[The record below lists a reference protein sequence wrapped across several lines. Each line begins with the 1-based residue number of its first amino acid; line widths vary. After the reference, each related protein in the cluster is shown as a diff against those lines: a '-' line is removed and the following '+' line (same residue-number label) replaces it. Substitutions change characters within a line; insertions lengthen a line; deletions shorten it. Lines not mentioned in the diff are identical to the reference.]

1 MNNEV
6 IRYMR
11 LVLNQATLL
20 KGALSD
26 LNNSFSAEDSE
37 EAEMIAACSHSAAS
51 LVEWLKRFDESV
63 RKEFENSI
71 KEPPTT
77 QEVLSAENSD
87 ELDSSHS
94 SN

>member
-26 LNNSFSAEDSE
+26 LNNSFSAEE
-37 EAEMIAACSHSAAS
+37 I
-51 LVEWLKRFDESV
+51 
-63 RKEFENSI
+63 
-71 KEPPTT
+71 
-77 QEVLSAENSD
+77 
-87 ELDSSHS
+87 
-94 SN
+94 